1 MIGDSMTHTFVQWVT
16 HALEIVGVSIIVV
29 GAFATLIIFLRRLL
43 GGGDRLEAFTAFR
56 SNLGRSILLGLE
68 FLIAAD
74 IVYTVAIEPSLN
86 SVAVLA
92 AIVAVRTFLSF
103 SLSLEIEGRWPWQRG
118 DGRRQPPR

>member
-1 MIGDSMTHTFVQWVT
+1 MTHTFVQWVT

>member
-1 MIGDSMTHTFVQWVT
+1 MGDSMTHTFVQWVT
-16 HALEIVGVSIIVV
+16 HALEIVGVSVIAI
-29 GAFATLIIFLRRLL
+29 GALATLVNFLRSLL

-118 DGRRQPPR
+118 DSRRQPPR

>member
-1 MIGDSMTHTFVQWVT
+1 MAHVFVEWVT
-16 HALEIVGVSIIVV
+16 HALEIIGVSVIVA
-29 GAFATLIIFLRRLL
+29 GALATLIIFLRSLL

-103 SLSLEIEGRWPWQRG
+103 SLSLEIEGRWPWQQG
-118 DGRRQPPR
+118 GGRRQPPR